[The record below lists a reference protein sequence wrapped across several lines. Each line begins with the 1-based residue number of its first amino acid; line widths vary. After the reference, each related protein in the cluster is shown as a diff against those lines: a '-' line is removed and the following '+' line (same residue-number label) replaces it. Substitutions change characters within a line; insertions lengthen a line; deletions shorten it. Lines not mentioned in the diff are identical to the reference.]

1 MGIHT
6 TSATRNKRQTHAHL
20 ERKENGEIFA
30 VLKMNFAKDAP
41 RFEYCFIGGNE
52 GELTFNGVV
61 IDKHPKFKGVEAFE
75 GWCLR
80 YYAEHDI

>member
-52 GELTFNGVV
+52 GELTFNGMV
-61 IDKHPKFKGVEAFE
+61 INKHPKFKSVEAFE